1 MPKKVNIRI
10 NLAEIG
16 EKFNQ
21 DEPSG
26 KLGLSL
32 LDRAIFM
39 QGELIRLEE
48 EIAKTG
54 SITTMCQGSYSIDR
68 INPAVNAYNGMI
80 KNFTSVIKQ
89 IKDLMPTEEDGED
102 PFDTFE

>member
-1 MPKKVNIRI
+1 MPKKVNLKID
-10 NLAEIG
+10 LTKIG
-16 EKFNQ
+16 EKF
-21 DEPSG
+21 DEEEPNG

-32 LDRAIFM
+32 LQRADFM
-39 QGELIRLEE
+39 QGELTKLEE
-48 EIAKTG
+48 EISESG
-54 SITTMCQGSYSIDR
+54 SVTTMCQGSYSIDR

-89 IKDLMPTEEDGED
+89 IHDLLPTEEDGED